1 MEQAPAVTIE
11 YNEYGRTLKA
21 SAEGGERLDV
31 FLAAISGETRS
42 FIRRM
47 IDDGDASV
55 NGREETKAGAKL
67 KKGDEVELFI
77 SLPESTELKA
87 ENIPISIVYEDKDI
101 AVIDKPK
108 GMVVHPAPGN
118 ETGTLVNAIMYAIKD
133 LSGIGG
139 EMRPGIPG
147 PRRDKQ
153 AGISA
158 SAPQG
163 QDQHVPFRLLHLVN
177 LCALQLFPQFGGQ
190 CAEAYGVKR
199 HFTPPP

>member
-1 MEQAPAVTIE
+1 
-11 YNEYGRTLKA
+11 
-21 SAEGGERLDV
+21 
-31 FLAAISGETRS
+31 
-42 FIRRM
+42 M

-139 EMRPGIPG
+139 EMRPGIVH
-147 PRRDKQ
+147 RIDKLTSGLIVIAKNDAAHRSLAAQ
-153 AGISA
+153 MKTHEAG
-158 SAPQG
+158 
-163 QDQHVPFRLLHLVN
+163 RLYLALVN
-177 LCALQLFPQFGGQ
+177 GNIKEDCAPSMRL
-190 CAEAYGVKR
+190 
-199 HFTPPP
+199 